1 MSTYDWL
8 LFLHISGAFLLL
20 GGGVV
25 AGALNIAALRRER
38 PSEIVLLYGLI
49 RIAVVSIMLGTL
61 LAFVFG
67 LWLVHEVGYGYGDG
81 WVIAATVLLV
91 LANAMGAIGGR
102 REEQTAKYAADL
114 AARGDEPSADLKRR
128 LHDPLSLAL
137 SYGSGLVL
145 VAILAIMIWKPGA

>member
-1 MSTYDWL
+1 LSTYDWL
-8 LFLHISGAFLLL
+8 LFLHITGAFLLL

-25 AGALNIAALRRER
+25 AGALNIATLRRER

-49 RIAVVSIMLGTL
+49 RVAVVSIMLGTL

-81 WVIAATVLLV
+81 WVIAAIALLV
-91 LANAMGAIGGR
+91 VANAMGAIGGR
-102 REEQTAKYAADL
+102 REEQTAKYAAVL
-114 AARGDEPSADLKRR
+114 AARGDEPSPELRRR
-128 LHDPLSLAL
+128 LRDPVSLAL